1 MNTLLFNQDHMSK
14 YYNCSGRTY
23 DEWKALGQPNILL
36 GCIYI
41 ALGLIYI
48 IILLPF
54 MVVFIKSELMKY
66 SCYKV
71 SSTSIGFFFIKYT
84 YCFRLCFSSG

>member
-1 MNTLLFNQDHMSK
+1 MNTLLFNQDYMSK

-23 DEWKALGQPNILL
+23 EEWSTLGTPNVSV

-41 ALGLIYI
+41 TLGIIYM

-54 MVVFIKSELMKY
+54 IAVFVKSELLKY

-71 SSTSIGFFFIKYT
+71 S
-84 YCFRLCFSSG
+84 

>member
-1 MNTLLFNQDHMSK
+1 MNTLLFNHDYMSK

-23 DEWKALGQPNILL
+23 DEWKALGTPNALV

-41 ALGLIYI
+41 SLALIYMI
-48 IILLPF
+48 VLIPF
-54 MVVFIKSELMKY
+54 MVVFVKSEFMKY

-71 SSTSIGFFFIKYT
+71 GPILAFF
-84 YCFRLCFSSG
+84 RP

>member
-71 SSTSIGFFFIKYT
+71 SSTSIGF
-84 YCFRLCFSSG
+84 L

>member
-1 MNTLLFNQDHMSK
+1 MNTLLFNHEYMSK

-23 DEWKALGQPNILL
+23 EEWSTLGTPNVLV

-41 ALGLIYI
+41 SLALIYMI
-48 IILLPF
+48 VLIPF
-54 MVVFIKSELMKY
+54 MVVFVKSELMKY

-71 SSTSIGFFFIKYT
+71 SSIFYLFLK
-84 YCFRLCFSSG
+84 